1 MNCIQTDNPAVQCK
15 DIGVY
20 RFLQSFTNVLL
31 GCRSI
36 RLQTR
41 SSAASVRYLGHTPIT
56 ARQRDELCRRNIFT
70 EYRHFFEYYF
80 VVILRP
86 SHDRGSQQQA
96 AVADR

>member
-1 MNCIQTDNPAVQCK
+1 MNCIQTDKCK

-31 GCRSI
+31 ECRSI

-86 SHDRGSQQQA
+86 SHDRGSQQQ
-96 AVADR
+96 VADR